1 MPNQE
6 QQLKQILAQVIEEHS
21 GNQLLTEQAIKAL
34 FNEKFEEKNITE
46 SEETWQQLDKILR
59 ERSYKEFIK
68 SNNDKDYT
76 ALVALVIDKN
86 IEERELNDKV
96 CMPEASQLK
105 ARSARS
111 TSGF

>member
-6 QQLKQILAQVIEEHS
+6 QQLKQILAQVIEVNS
-21 GNQLLTEQAIKAL
+21 GDESLAEQDIETL
-34 FNEKFEEKNITE
+34 FNKKFEEEGITK
-46 SEETWQQLDKILR
+46 SRETWQQLDKILS
-59 ERSYKEFIK
+59 EKSYKEFIK

>member
-34 FNEKFEEKNITE
+34 FNNKFEETNITE

-59 ERSYKEFIK
+59 EKSYKEFIK

-76 ALVALVIDKN
+76 ALVALVIIKKN
-86 IEERELNDKV
+86 EKYTPNYV
-96 CMPEASQLK
+96 FSTPEASQLK
-105 ARSARS
+105 AGSDRSIS
-111 TSGF
+111 